1 MKLTKFYLHGDRS
14 LSQKKNYNPE
24 DPKKTS
30 YTFDPRNPVPTIGG
44 GISAVD
50 IVMLPGP
57 FNQHG
62 RKDFIGCTD
71 ELPLH
76 TRNDIITFE
85 TPLLSKD
92 LEITGPI
99 YVCLWISS
107 TAIDT
112 DFTAKIVDV
121 FPNRNDDPDGIY
133 INITDSI
140 IRTRYRDSWKNP
152 SMMTPGEIYQI
163 KFQLYPTS
171 VVFQKNHKLRLDISS
186 SNWPRFDVNPNT
198 GNPLGTDQTYLSAN
212 QTIFHQKEY
221 PSHLILPIK

>member
-1 MKLTKFYLHGDRS
+1 
-14 LSQKKNYNPE
+14 
-24 DPKKTS
+24 
-30 YTFDPRNPVPTIGG
+30 
-44 GISAVD
+44 
-50 IVMLPGP
+50 MLPGP
-57 FNQHG
+57 FNQYG
-62 RKDFIGCTD
+62 KEDFIGCTD
-71 ELPLH
+71 TLPLH
-76 TRNDIITFE
+76 MRNDIITFE
-85 TPLLSKD
+85 TPILSKD

-121 FPNRNDDPDGIY
+121 FPTSNDDPDGTY

-152 SMMTPGEIYQI
+152 SMMIPGEIYRI

-186 SNWPRFDVNPNT
+186 SNWPRFDV
-198 GNPLGTDQTYLSAN
+198 LHKLLQKVDQCLYSEKFSLIRQLYL
-212 QTIFHQKEY
+212 QKDLTK
-221 PSHLILPIK
+221 SDQQLLMIVL